1 MLNWGRQGAKD
12 GAPAVRA
19 LAVFHGQGA
28 GVWSRAL
35 GSGGFRHCFAALA
48 LNGCWIVVDGADVGS
63 PINVLSGADFDLA
76 GFYRRQGHTVV
87 ETGARPP
94 GSPPLWPFMA
104 ATCVGVTKLT
114 LGIRTPW
121 VQTPWRLYR
130 LLVGR
135 SDGRQPTG
143 ERMTSCRRDRKRV

>member
-1 MLNWGRQGAKD
+1 MEGPED

-48 LNGCWIVVDGADVGS
+48 LNGCWVVVDGADAGL
-63 PINVLSGADFDLA
+63 PIDVLAGAEFDLA
-76 GFYRRQGHTVV
+76 GFYRRQGFTVV

-94 GSPPLWPFMA
+94 PSRPLWPFMA

-114 LGIRTPW
+114 LGIRAPF
-121 VQTPWRLYR
+121 VLTPWRLYR
-130 LLVGR
+130 LLGGGSR
-135 SDGRQPTG
+135 SGDATKRPSPKPCHEEQG
-143 ERMTSCRRDRKRV
+143 EE